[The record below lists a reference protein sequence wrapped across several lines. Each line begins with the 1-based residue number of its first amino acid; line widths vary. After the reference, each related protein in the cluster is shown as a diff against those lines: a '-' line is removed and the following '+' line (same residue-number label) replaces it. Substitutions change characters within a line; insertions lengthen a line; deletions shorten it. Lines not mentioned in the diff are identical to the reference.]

1 MSNLEPEQVKQAES
15 ASSSPE
21 NAPESAEKKEE
32 SALYYTKWQQRMM
45 KKGYVVTPKVKKPAK
60 QNAMEWIATLV
71 GALLLVLLLKAF
83 VGSPVVVDGNSMYP
97 TLHNGEIMIMSKL
110 HYGTSYFFNQPIVL
124 GGEPERIEAEVS
136 GNILKNVKS
145 VIVPNTGGTNF
156 VKRVVGL
163 PGDTV
168 QISGGYLYV
177 NGVKYTE
184 KFLSARMYSDYGP
197 YIVPEGHY
205 FLMGDNRNN
214 SNDSRSSHVGAVPRN
229 MILGKVEAVLW
240 HQIPSTLDDW
250 GLAND

>member
-1 MSNLEPEQVKQAES
+1 MSWCAAILTAAARILSS
-15 ASSSPE
+15 A
-21 NAPESAEKKEE
+21 
-32 SALYYTKWQQRMM
+32 
-45 KKGYVVTPKVKKPAK
+45 
-60 QNAMEWIATLV
+60 
-71 GALLLVLLLKAF
+71 
-83 VGSPVVVDGNSMYP
+83 
-97 TLHNGEIMIMSKL
+97 
-110 HYGTSYFFNQPIVL
+110 
-124 GGEPERIEAEVS
+124 
-136 GNILKNVKS
+136 
-145 VIVPNTGGTNF
+145 
-156 VKRVVGL
+156 VGL

>member
-15 ASSSPE
+15 AASSPE
-21 NAPESAEKKEE
+21 NAPESPEKKEE

-124 GGEPERIEAEVS
+124 GGEPERFDVVVCRYPDRGS
-136 GNILKNVKS
+136 
-145 VIVPNTGGTNF
+145 TNF

>member
-1 MSNLEPEQVKQAES
+1 MSD
-15 ASSSPE
+15 
-21 NAPESAEKKEE
+21 
-32 SALYYTKWQQRMM
+32 
-45 KKGYVVTPKVKKPAK
+45 
-60 QNAMEWIATLV
+60 
-71 GALLLVLLLKAF
+71 ALLFF
-83 VGSPVVVDGNSMYP
+83 VCLAAALCIRQFIACVAVVKGRSMLS
-97 TLHNGEIMIMSKL
+97 TLHPRDVMLAVRLPLLYRHIRRGN
-110 HYGTSYFFNQPIVL
+110 IVL
-124 GGEPERIEAEVS
+124 CRYPGRYWR
-136 GNILKNVKS
+136 NLRF
-145 VIVPNTGGTNF
+145 VPQTF

-177 NGVKYTE
+177 NDVKYTE

>member
-15 ASSSPE
+15 APSSPE
-21 NAPESAEKKEE
+21 NAPESPEKKEE

-124 GGEPERIEAEVS
+124 GGEPAILTAAARILSSAWWVCRA
-136 GNILKNVKS
+136 IRFKF
-145 VIVPNTGGTNF
+145 PA
-156 VKRVVGL
+156 
-163 PGDTV
+163 DTC
-168 QISGGYLYV
+168 
-177 NGVKYTE
+177 T
-184 KFLSARMYSDYGP
+184 
-197 YIVPEGHY
+197 
-205 FLMGDNRNN
+205 
-214 SNDSRSSHVGAVPRN
+214 
-229 MILGKVEAVLW
+229 
-240 HQIPSTLDDW
+240 ST
-250 GLAND
+250 A